1 MRRRIVTAV
10 GLCALVLAACGGDGG
25 IESVVTEPPDTA
37 TDGSVADTAP
47 DDTIPTTGG
56 PQEGFDQ
63 VQPAV
68 IQIIANGTIRDPE
81 VGQVS
86 NAGSGSGFIISP
98 DGIAVTN
105 NHVVTGAATL
115 EVYIGGEL
123 DRSFNAT
130 VLGVSEC
137 NDLAVIDIAEDA
149 PLPYLTWSD
158 EEIAAGLE
166 VYAAGYPL
174 GDPEFTLTRGIVAKA
189 EASGD
194 VPWASIDST
203 IEHDAAI
210 QPGNSGGPLVDANG
224 HVVGVNYAVGAAV
237 STAQFFAIR
246 RDLAEP
252 VVDKLKNGDFE
263 SLGINGTA
271 IADDESGLAGVWVS
285 GVAAGSPAS
294 DTGVLPGDIV
304 TSLNGLPIAADGTYA
319 DYCDVLRTAGSGK
332 PIGIEV
338 LRFDTQ
344 EVLRGEI
351 NGDKPLEPAFSIAD
365 AVEEETDPGTG
376 TGTGGTAITGYQ
388 TLVDDTGA
396 IQVDVPVEWADVRTA
411 PFVLDDGT
419 QLPFIEASTSIAEFE
434 ASYNVPGLFFTRYEG
449 SGVPAD
455 ELLATF
461 APSAGECTDGGISD
475 YSDSVFTGRYQIWEN
490 CAGTTAIYVVV
501 AAVPTGGAYTAILAV
516 QITNDA
522 ELDALQ
528 QAFATFNVF
537 G

>member
-1 MRRRIVTAV
+1 MRLRMFTAV

-25 IESVVTEPPDTA
+25 LESVVSPPPSTEA
-37 TDGSVADTAP
+37 G
-47 DDTIPTTGG
+47 DDTVVDTSPEDTTPTTGG
-56 PQEGFDQ
+56 AQQGFDQ

-115 EVYIGGEL
+115 EVYVGGDL
-123 DRSFNAT
+123 DRSYNAT

-137 NDLAVIDIAEDA
+137 NDLAVIDIAEDQ
-149 PLPYLTWSD
+149 PLPYLQWSD
-158 EEIAAGLE
+158 EAIAAGLE

-189 EASGD
+189 EAAGD

-224 HVVGVNYAVGAAV
+224 HVVGVNYAVSSAV

-252 VVDKLKNGDFE
+252 VVEKLMDGDFE

-271 IADDESGLAGVWVS
+271 IADEESGLAGVWVS

-294 DTGVLPGDIV
+294 ETGLLPGDIV
-304 TSLNGLPIAADGTYA
+304 TSLNGLPIATDGTYA
-319 DYCDVLRTAGSGK
+319 DYCDVLRTAGPGK

-351 NGDKPLEPAFSIAD
+351 NGGKPLEPAFSIAD
-365 AVEEETDPGTG
+365 AVEEEADPG
-376 TGTGGTAITGYQ
+376 TGTGGTAISGYQ
-388 TLVDDTGA
+388 TIVDDTGA
-396 IQVDVPVEWADVRTA
+396 IQVDVPVEWSDVRTA
-411 PFVLDDGT
+411 PFTLDDGT
-419 QLPFIEASTSIAEFE
+419 QLPFIEASTSIADFE
-434 ASYNVPGLFFTRYEG
+434 STYNVPGLFFTRYEG
-449 SGVPAD
+449 SGVSAD

-461 APSAGECTDGGISD
+461 APSECTDGGISD
-475 YSDSVFTGRYQIWEN
+475 YDDSVFVGRYQIWEN
-490 CAGTTAIYVVV
+490 CAGTQTIYVVV

-522 ELDALQ
+522 ELEALQ
-528 QAFATFNVF
+528 QAFSTFNVL